1 MAKPDYAAMA
11 RQLELTPQPVIDAID
26 DLNRWVC
33 LHPKFANLLQ
43 TILNAINGRSR
54 DLLIV
59 VIGPARVG
67 KTTLFETLVG
77 IVDELAR
84 QAGKKRG
91 CFRFSVPSPDRQGRF
106 NWRAAITQAYVSSGE
121 ILPFNKILYGDI
133 TEGAPRSMLAAA
145 SGAREEEALWDSFV
159 KNARC
164 EGLVTF
170 VDEGN
175 TIPVTL
181 SELQMTRAIHSLK
194 DIVAQ
199 THQPLLIF
207 GTSNVRH
214 IVEHDTQLK
223 VRTKVLRLDAY
234 GGSEKE
240 LEGFTTFIEEMEERL
255 GPEFCEPGSLSSHAD
270 DIRRGVDGRPGLVVR
285 LATDALSQ
293 QCGKYRLEWDLYSQY
308 LNELAESSKKDLAE
322 ERRATNKP
330 VTAAAEAP
338 ISKKTPLCGK
348 DVAAP
353 QGEMNG
359 PVTAAASAPSS
370 KKAPKSGKAEKQ
382 GRVGATRNTN
392 APNHPFE

>member
-1 MAKPDYAAMA
+1 MAKLDYAAMVQ
-11 RQLELTPQPVIDAID
+11 QLDLTPQRVIDAID

-33 LHPKFANLLQ
+33 LHPKFVNLLQ

-106 NWRAAITQAYVSSGE
+106 NWRAAITEAYLSSGE
-121 ILPFNKILYGDI
+121 ILPFNKIVYGDI
-133 TEGAPRSMLAAA
+133 TEGAPRRMSAV
-145 SGAREEEALWDSFV
+145 SGAKMEEALWDSFV
-159 KNARC
+159 KNARR
-164 EGLVTF
+164 ERLVTF

-181 SELQMTRAIHSLK
+181 SELQVTRAIHSLK

-234 GGSEKE
+234 GGAEEE
-240 LEGFTTFIEEMEERL
+240 LQGFTTFIKEMEARL
-255 GPEFCEPGSLSSHAD
+255 GPEFCEPGSLSSHAA

-293 QCGKYRLEWDLYSQY
+293 QCGKHRLDWDLYSQY
-308 LNELAESSKKDLAE
+308 LNELAESSEKDLAE
-322 ERRATNKP
+322 ERHATNKR

-338 ISKKTPLCGK
+338 ITKKTPKPGK
-348 DVAAP
+348 DLPAARV
-353 QGEMNG
+353 EMNG
-359 PVTAAASAPSS
+359 PDTEATGVPNS
-370 KKAPKSGKAEKQ
+370 KKASTSRRAERQ